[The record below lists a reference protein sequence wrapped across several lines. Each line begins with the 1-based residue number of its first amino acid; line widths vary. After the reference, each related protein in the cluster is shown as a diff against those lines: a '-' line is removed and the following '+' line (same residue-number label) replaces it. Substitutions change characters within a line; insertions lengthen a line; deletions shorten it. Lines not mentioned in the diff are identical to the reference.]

1 MQRLQTEMA
10 PKDLDALREMPA
22 DDLGMLHFGLGMFI
36 RNQFGL
42 NQGND
47 KLADSAAPD
56 SFMRDP
62 DTVSGKIVEALWK
75 RLRSGA

>member
-1 MQRLQTEMA
+1 MERLLTEMDS
-10 PKDLDALREMPA
+10 KDLDALREMPA

-36 RNQFGL
+36 RNEFGL

-47 KLADSAAPD
+47 ELAESAAPD
-56 SFMRDP
+56 SFMQDP

-75 RLRSGA
+75 RLRDGA